1 MQTQSPIFDDLAR
14 VMTGAMGMAAGLT
27 DEAKSLLRAQAA
39 KLIAE
44 MDLVGRDEFE
54 AIKLLAAETR
64 AENEAL
70 RARLAA
76 VEEKLG
82 KRV

>member
-1 MQTQSPIFDDLAR
+1 
-14 VMTGAMGMAAGLT
+14 MTGAMGMAAGLT

-54 AIKLLAAETR
+54 AMKLLAAETR

-82 KRV
+82 KHV

>member
-64 AENEAL
+64 AENESL

>member
-1 MQTQSPIFDDLAR
+1 MQTQSPLFDDLAR

>member
-14 VMTGAMGMAAGLT
+14 AMTGAMGMAAGLT
-27 DEAKSLLRAQAA
+27 EEAKSLFRAQAA
-39 KLIAE
+39 KLVAE

-54 AIKLLAAETR
+54 AMKQMVTETK
-64 AENEAL
+64 AENDAL
-70 RARLAA
+70 KARLAA

-82 KRV
+82 KRA